1 MIIPDVNLLI
11 YAYDQTSE
19 LHGATR
25 RWWEATLR
33 GEERVGIPWI
43 VALAFVRLTT
53 HPMLNQNPMTV
64 RQARE
69 AVESWLLLDHVAL
82 LAPGAITFSCFFDL
96 LEEAGTGG
104 NLTTDAMIAALAL
117 EHGGRIHS
125 NDRDFSRFRKIIWEN
140 PLDL

>member
-19 LHGATR
+19 LHGPVR
-25 RWWEATLR
+25 CWWETSLR

-69 AVESWLLLDHVAL
+69 AVESWL
-82 LAPGAITFSCFFDL
+82 
-96 LEEAGTGG
+96 
-104 NLTTDAMIAALAL
+104 
-117 EHGGRIHS
+117 
-125 NDRDFSRFRKIIWEN
+125 
-140 PLDL
+140 